1 MYCQFHSRKALV
13 GPVLSV
19 LGMSP
24 SFGEVSKEV
33 TEEWERLTLH
43 LKGVF

>member
-24 SFGEVSKEV
+24 PFREVSKEV
-33 TEEWERLTLH
+33 TEE
-43 LKGVF
+43 